1 MDEVRGLPG
10 PIRARRRHARPP
22 THRRLHVE
30 LRAVK
35 RVSGS
40 AGAAASPKDSRPRV
54 LTLSLDA
61 GAGYGG
67 AETLAYEFALRL
79 DRARFARY
87 LCTIRAAGPSQR
99 RSQAREARELA
110 NAGVRVLTL
119 DQPGPLL
126 LTPRA
131 WVRLYSLLV
140 RESIDIVHA
149 HMPRASVPG
158 ALLARLARVPVVV
171 SHEHGSALEGK
182 RVRTFLD
189 REVVARLSTAMIAV
203 SESDRRNLIAH
214 ERIPADLI
222 RVLAN
227 GIDPDESV
235 APGPPV
241 LARAAGTHL
250 IGAVGRLYPEKG
262 YAHLIRAV
270 ALLRDSG
277 YSVRCVILGEGPQAG
292 ELRALIE
299 HLGVGGEVQLLGR
312 RDDVARV
319 LGELDVAVLCS
330 VREGSP
336 LAMLEYMA
344 AGAPIVAT
352 AVGGVPELI
361 DDGVHGLLVSGADP
375 QALRDGI
382 ARLLDDRALA
392 ERLGAAARARRA
404 AEFDLDGLVRRI
416 EQLYD
421 ELLARNGRAARG
433 T

>member
-1 MDEVRGLPG
+1 M
-10 PIRARRRHARPP
+10 
-22 THRRLHVE
+22 
-30 LRAVK
+30 K

-40 AGAAASPKDSRPRV
+40 AAAAASPNDSRPRV
-54 LTLSLDA
+54 LTLSLSA
-61 GAGYGG
+61 GSGYGG
-67 AETLAYEFALRL
+67 AEKLAYELALRL
-79 DRARFARY
+79 DPRHFAGY
-87 LCTIRAAGPSQR
+87 LCTIRAAAPAQR
-99 RSQAREARELA
+99 RSQERDAEALA
-110 NAGVRVLTL
+110 GAGVRVLTL

-131 WVRLYSLLV
+131 WGRLYALMA
-140 RESIDIVHA
+140 RESIDVVHA

-189 REVVARLSTAMIAV
+189 REVVARLSTTMIAV
-203 SESDRRNLIAH
+203 SEWDRRNLIAH
-214 ERIPADLI
+214 ERIPAEQI

-227 GIDPDESV
+227 GIDPIESV
-235 APGPPV
+235 ATGPPA
-241 LARAAGTHL
+241 LGRTAGTRL

-262 YAHLIRAV
+262 YAHLIEAV

-277 YSVRCVILGEGPQAG
+277 YGVRCVILGEGPQAG
-292 ELRALIE
+292 ELQELIE
-299 HLGVGGEVQLLGR
+299 RLGVGEQVQLLGR
-312 RDDVARV
+312 RDDVDRV
-319 LGELDVAVLCS
+319 VRELDVAVLCS
-330 VREGSP
+330 IREGSP

-361 DDGVHGLLVSGADP
+361 DDGVHGLLVAGADP

-404 AEFDLDGLVRRI
+404 AEFGLDGLMRRV
-416 EQLYD
+416 EELYD
-421 ELLARNGRAARG
+421 ELLAREGRAARR